1 MIEKAIEEFKK
12 YTSNYLE
19 YGDMITLKINHTLRV
34 MNLCEE
40 IAKSLNLSEEEI
52 YIAKIIGLLHDIG
65 RFEQWKNYNTFRD
78 YESVDHAELGIEI
91 LKKDNYLRKYIEDDS
106 YDDIILDS
114 IKYHNKFTIPDNLDK
129 KKETFMKL
137 IRDADK
143 IDILYLYIDK
153 EVDLELDNEFTDGT
167 YKALL
172 EGKSVERPSIKTKT
186 DRLSVS
192 LGFIF
197 DINYQYS
204 FKYLK
209 EKNYYNQIIDY
220 YKSKLDNDKF
230 KNQLEEIRK
239 VINNYIEENVYVRQ
253 EI

>member
-34 MNLCEE
+34 MDLCEE

-65 RFEQWKNYNTFRD
+65 RFEQYKEYKTFVDRK
-78 YESVDHAELGIEI
+78 SIDHAELGIEI

-143 IDILYLYIDK
+143 IDILYLYTTKEIDLDIDK
-153 EVDLELDNEFTDGT
+153 EEFSDKTYNSLINKKNIARVDITN
-167 YKALL
+167 
-172 EGKSVERPSIKTKT
+172 KT
-186 DRLSVS
+186 DRLAVS
-192 LGFIF
+192 LGFIY

-204 FKYLK
+204 FKYLEESKYYNKIIDNFK
-209 EKNYYNQIIDY
+209 EKTKD
-220 YKSKLDNDKF
+220 SKLNE
-230 KNQLEEIRK
+230 QLEEIRK
-239 VINNYIEENVYVRQ
+239 VINNYIEENAYVR
-253 EI
+253 

>member
-1 MIEKAIEEFKK
+1 MIDNAIEEFKK
-12 YTSNYLE
+12 YTNNYLE
-19 YGDMITLKINHTLRV
+19 YGKMMTLKINHTLRV
-34 MNLCEE
+34 VKNCEE
-40 IAKSLNLSEEEI
+40 LAKSLNLSEEDT

-65 RFEQWKNYNTFRD
+65 RFEQWKKYKTFRD
-78 YESVDHAELGIEI
+78 YESIDHADLGVEI
-91 LKKDNYLRKYIEDDS
+91 LLKDNYLRKYIEDNS
-106 YDDIILDS
+106 YDDIIITS
-114 IKYHNKFTIPDNLDK
+114 IKYHNKFTIPEDLDEK
-129 KKETFMKL
+129 TSLFVKL

-153 EVDLELDNEFTDGT
+153 EIDLELDNEFTEST

-172 EGKSVERPSIKTKT
+172 EGKSIERPSLKTKT

-197 DINYQYS
+197 DMNYQYS

-209 EKNYYNQIIDY
+209 EKDYYNQIIDI
-220 YKSKLDNDKF
+220 YKNKLDNDKF

-239 VINNYIEENVYVRQ
+239 FINNYIKENVYVR
-253 EI
+253 